1 MEALQGGGQ
10 ITPITTIKRHRAAAG
25 RVRHRPRS
33 LKTAGGRS
41 PLIIKDLDLYP
52 QPPTNTRSPT
62 LNSEEPLYPTT
73 RPRGDRGLRRSRGFL
88 LRQRRR
94 RSPQQ
99 VLQTRTRMVRRP
111 LEGTRRP
118 RQPRP
123 PDGWTGTTA
132 PASPTTT
139 TSTVLTFS
147 ETVLRSNFRSQLSAT
162 LAYPCVHLVRLWVS
176 LIAWTLQESLSI
188 VRETLIGA
196 YWKTLL
202 AL

>member
-139 TSTVLTFS
+139 TSHPRPPNTATIATTPPHPPPYNQPS
-147 ETVLRSNFRSQLSAT
+147 TKPGTIQTPDIGPPPHQLCRNPACT
-162 LAYPCVHLVRLWVS
+162 GNVRH
-176 LIAWTLQESLSI
+176 A
-188 VRETLIGA
+188 VR
-196 YWKTLL
+196 
-202 AL
+202 